1 MDRGFAL
8 LDPLLSGPALVV
20 CGLRP
25 IAVSSVGRDHEG
37 HQKEFRAASIRARRI
52 VGGSAHG
59 VNKYRVVA
67 CPYWV
72 PFAHADDDH
81 ETGAVDARGRTR
93 CARSPCG
100 PRRFARR
107 TRAQFTEPAGSSPAG
122 GCGPPI

>member
-72 PFAHADDDH
+72 PFGHADDDH
-81 ETGAVDARGRTR
+81 ETGAVDARAHAVRAITVR
-93 CARSPCG
+93 AATVCASD
-100 PRRFARR
+100 AR
-107 TRAQFTEPAGSSPAG
+107 AVY
-122 GCGPPI
+122 